1 MSSQQEILVLVGP
14 SGSGKTTISQLLA
27 ERGIPKLVT
36 STTRKPRQG
45 EVEGVHYYFK
55 TMEQMKTEPFIEQT
69 VYAENR
75 YGLTVN
81 EIKEKLSVHDQV
93 QVTLDKNGAE
103 AMKKQFPNET
113 KIIFL
118 QVSEEEMRKRM
129 EARGD
134 KEKDIKARLSFGQK
148 TKELEPFLETDLII
162 KDGSPDE
169 IAEYIVK
176 EI

>member
-27 ERGIPKLVT
+27 ERGIPKVVT

-45 EVEGVHYYFK
+45 EIEGVHYYFK
-55 TMEQMKTEPFIEQT
+55 TMEQMETEPFIEQT

-75 YGLTVN
+75 YGLTVS
-81 EIKEKLSVHDQV
+81 EIKEKLSAYDRV

-103 AMKKQFPNET
+103 AMKAQFPDET
-113 KIIFL
+113 KIIFF
-118 QVSEEEMRKRM
+118 QVSKEEMQKRM

-134 KEKDIKARLSFGQK
+134 KEEDIKTRLLFGQQ
-148 TKELEPFLETDLII
+148 TKELEPFFETDLVI
-162 KDGSPDE
+162 KDGAPDE
-169 IAEYIVK
+169 IAEYIMK